1 MLHILN
7 FIQDTEPTPSDA
19 DSDVS
24 DTESPASER
33 SQTSDSELPDI
44 PLLMGLT
51 YKEIKAYGLIISANN
66 KAKITVDEIQEHLI
80 MPSYPAT
87 KDSGSLEDPGILHFI
102 HCSNPIG
109 PNIDSESINAIFT
122 KEMSRVCSSLVSS
135 TCLTYA

>member
-1 MLHILN
+1 MTDSEPQDRIIRLVNDLPI
-7 FIQDTEPTPSDA
+7 IKDTEPTPSDA

-24 DTESPASER
+24 DTKSPASER

-66 KAKITVDEIQEHLI
+66 KAKITVDEIQEYLI

-87 KDSGSLEDPGILHFI
+87 KDSGSLEDPGILYFI
-102 HCSNPIG
+102 YCSNPIG

-122 KEMSRVCSSLVSS
+122 KEIS
-135 TCLTYA
+135 